1 MERHSDSFHLFI
13 MIWFDHKTITH
24 INVSGRQEDRNVQVL
39 DNSPQDLDQIPIM
52 TNTMHA
58 YHSRGHVW
66 TCLSFILSRMLTSSK
81 GIHDLV
87 FKTKL
92 QYFQKIFIACPDRGG
107 GYWPREKLQLKSL
120 PRSPPPPF
128 GNLNYPL
135 DPRPHPRK
143 IFPHVKIN
151 LDSTGVSLILYYITV
166 FIRRKA

>member
-1 MERHSDSFHLFI
+1 MERQSDSLHLFI

-66 TCLSFILSRMLTSSK
+66 TCLSFILSRMLTSYK

-92 QYFQKIFIACPDRGG
+92 QYFQKKFYSMRGSGG
-107 GYWPREKLQLKSL
+107 GVLTPRIITIKESA
-120 PRSPPPPF
+120 SEPPAPF
-128 GNLNYPL
+128 
-135 DPRPHPRK
+135 R
-143 IFPHVKIN
+143 
-151 LDSTGVSLILYYITV
+151 
-166 FIRRKA
+166 